1 MGRRENLDGK
11 ILTKKAGM
19 RQCAENAGD
28 REFPSLT
35 LSSAYP
41 KSRTL
46 LLSTFPSSSSSDDWN
61 ICHKQLGGK
70 GKILIFGNNE
80 CE

>member
-1 MGRRENLDGK
+1 
-11 ILTKKAGM
+11 M

-28 REFPSLT
+28 RKFSSLV

-41 KSRTL
+41 KSRMSTA
-46 LLSTFPSSSSSDDWN
+46 STFPSSSSSDDWN

-70 GKILIFGNNE
+70 VKFSFLERIDVMQRQE
-80 CE
+80 RRPSVQ